1 MTLSCA
7 VPQGLLPLLSSQ
19 GGAFR
24 LSRGPPLGLSP
35 PITWDS
41 PPRWADESCSW
52 TSSSDPGLPAGEG
65 SPHLQL
71 EMADYK
77 LPTALPAPSPPTVA
91 APSSQLSGQKLGPPS
106 LPTAHPA
113 LETACQPSHRT
124 RPESAAVRASRPACS
139 GPPTCLPGAAP
150 PMPAPAPRPG
160 LLATAPTSDPPG
172 PQPLAVPGS
181 AAVAAASGSPPALCS
196 ELASPRPPRSLS
208 LWLFRGLVFSG
219 WQAPAV
225 LPPARPPLTQ
235 GSFSCW

>member
-124 RPESAAVRASRPACS
+124 RPVV
-139 GPPTCLPGAAP
+139 
-150 PMPAPAPRPG
+150 PRPVSLG
-160 LLATAPTSDPPG
+160 QPLPRPLLPPG
-172 PQPLAVPGS
+172 RDFWPQ
-181 AAVAAASGSPPALCS
+181 
-196 ELASPRPPRSLS
+196 RPPVTLQDPS
-208 LWLFRGLVFSG
+208 LWLFLGLQLWPRPQGLHPPFAQNSLPRGLLGASVSG
-219 WQAPAV
+219 SLGAWSSQDGRRPLCSHLLV
-225 LPPARPPLTQ
+225 LR
-235 GSFSCW
+235 